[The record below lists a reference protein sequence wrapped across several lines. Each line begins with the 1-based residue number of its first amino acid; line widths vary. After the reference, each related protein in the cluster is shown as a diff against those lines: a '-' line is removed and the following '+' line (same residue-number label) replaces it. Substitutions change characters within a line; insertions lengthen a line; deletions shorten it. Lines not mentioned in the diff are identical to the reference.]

1 MLELTIK
8 GNSPAE
14 LFTQITG
21 LYGMLHAARVAAP
34 AQVQVEAIANPA
46 PETTTNPAPQTDAPA
61 AEKVDP
67 PRKPGRPKK
76 TPESIDLKANLEQ
89 SIAETPAAEPQPEP
103 TPVPEAPKADAK
115 PLARDEVQKRFLE
128 LLNDVRVSTQD
139 DAQMAVTKNA
149 VFARLAPPLAEPKL
163 KNVPDERLGELSAAI
178 DAERAARLPE
188 V

>member
-1 MLELTIK
+1 MLEITIK

-76 TPESIDLKANLEQ
+76 TPESIDIKANLEQ
-89 SIAETPAAEPQPEP
+89 SIAETPAAEPQPEL
-103 TPVPEAPKADAK
+103 TSEAPVADAK

-128 LLNDVRVSTQD
+128 LLNDVRVHTKD
-139 DAQMAVTKNA
+139 DNQMSVAKNA
-149 VFARLAPPLAEPKL
+149 VFARLNPPLADPKL